1 MMSPL
6 HQLIQDLDSQSDW
19 DDPPR
24 WVQVFPDEMV
34 DDHNMERLIGFV
46 APDNCTAVALVAGG
60 WAWSMDRPVAEA
72 KAERQRIRTTC
83 AVSRLGQVAGRIR
96 WADGLEI
103 NEAPSTGRAL
113 DSLLRCFQLPT
124 APPTASTGEY
134 FAVQWLDAVCAA
146 ALRSQGKLT
155 WRQAVA
161 LHPTM
166 RALADAGHRIDADHI
181 VPVARA
187 GVKVWTWE
195 EMRLQAIAKPQ
206 WLGGNVPPNAAVWMD
221 EGMLSRW
228 LLGIFDSLDDLL
240 GELGRLVPDGVA
252 RRIRRTLRALE
263 VLPASRASA

>member
-6 HQLIQDLDSQSDW
+6 HQLVEDLDSQSDW

-24 WVQVFPDEMV
+24 WVQVYPDDMI

-46 APDNCTAVALVAGG
+46 APDTCTAIALVAGG

-72 KAERQRIRTTC
+72 KRERQRIRTTC
-83 AVSRLGQVAGRIR
+83 AVSRPGEVVGRVR

-103 NEAPSTGRAL
+103 NEPPGTGRAL

-124 APPTASTGEY
+124 APPTASTGAY

-146 ALRSQGKLT
+146 AVRSQGKLT
-155 WRQAVA
+155 WRQAA
-161 LHPTM
+161 DLHPAM
-166 RALADAGHRIDADHI
+166 RALADSGHRIDADHI

-187 GVKVWTWE
+187 GARVWTWE
-195 EMRLQAIAKPQ
+195 EIRLQAIAKPT
-206 WLGGNVPPNAAVWMD
+206 WMSPSLPPGAGVWMD

-228 LLGIFDSLDDLL
+228 LIGVFDSLDDLL
-240 GELGRLVPDGVA
+240 GEVARLLPDGVA
-252 RRIRRTLRALE
+252 RRIRRTLRALD
-263 VLPASRASA
+263 VMPASRASA